1 MILQL
6 EEAEKNARLAR
17 KSAREQGKILMKIAC
32 SKEFFQYTVY
42 YILQKIIPSFFRFDA
57 K

>member
-42 YILQKIIPSFFRFDA
+42 ILYTSKNNTEFFQV
-57 K
+57 

>member
-32 SKEFFQYTVY
+32 SKEFFQYTVL
-42 YILQKIIPSFFRFDA
+42 YILYTSKNNTEFFQV
-57 K
+57 